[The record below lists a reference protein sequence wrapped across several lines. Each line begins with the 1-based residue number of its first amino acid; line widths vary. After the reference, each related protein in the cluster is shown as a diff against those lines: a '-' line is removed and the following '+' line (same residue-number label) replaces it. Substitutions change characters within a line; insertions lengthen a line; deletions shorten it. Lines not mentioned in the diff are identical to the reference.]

1 MTKCILSRVPLQGYT
16 LVTGKEAIESLRAMG
31 FKYLYVNDE
40 GRVRS
45 LDKNNTEFDGYYV
58 YRKDK

>member
-31 FKYLYVNDE
+31 FKYLYVGDK
-40 GRVRS
+40 GRVHS
-45 LDKNNTEFDGYYV
+45 LGKNTEFDGYYV
-58 YRKDK
+58 YQKDK

>member
-1 MTKCILSRVPLQGYT
+1 MTTCILSQVPLRGYT
-16 LVTGKEAIESLRAMG
+16 LITGKEAIASLRAMG

-45 LDKNNTEFDGYYV
+45 LRKTNIKLDGYYV

>member
-1 MTKCILSRVPLQGYT
+1 MTSCILSRVPLRGYT
-16 LVTGKEAIESLRAMG
+16 LITSKEAIESLRAMG

-58 YRKDK
+58 YRKNR

>member
-58 YRKDK
+58 YRKNR

>member
-1 MTKCILSRVPLQGYT
+1 MTTCILSRVPLRGYT
-16 LVTGKEAIESLRAMG
+16 LITGKEAIASLRAMG

-45 LDKNNTEFDGYYV
+45 LGKTNTEFDGYYV

>member
-1 MTKCILSRVPLQGYT
+1 MTSCILSRVPLRGYT
-16 LVTGKEAIESLRAMG
+16 LITGKEAIESLRAMG

-58 YRKDK
+58 YQKDK

>member
-58 YRKDK
+58 YQKDK